1 MTFTFEA
8 SSKFE
13 AEFSSLVIKYIR
25 NFGDH
30 GTSSEPIWIT
40 VFSSLVTNVRF
51 SNKLSVVNQKLIEYK
66 KNRRLQ

>member
-51 SNKLSVVNQKLIEYK
+51 SNKLSV
-66 KNRRLQ
+66 